1 MLFLLIG
8 SALKRE
14 ETISFILALEV
25 LNYFSI
31 LNLMHVQCW
40 AEICTLEFIF
50 FLNWYIIDSFVHEW
64 IVDFG
69 KAKKIIA
76 HLFHLLSTIE
86 IFRIFKF
93 FFFGR
98 NIFFETNDHE
108 WDFRNEM
115 TMELLKKDSNTR
127 KKMCMIWKMQDEKLP
142 FILYKK

>member
-1 MLFLLIG
+1 
-8 SALKRE
+8 
-14 ETISFILALEV
+14 
-25 LNYFSI
+25 
-31 LNLMHVQCW
+31 MHN
-40 AEICTLEFIF
+40 AGRRYAHLSLF

-76 HLFHLLSTIE
+76 HLFHLLSKYFE
-86 IFRIFKF
+86 SLN

-115 TMELLKKDSNTR
+115 TMELLKKR
-127 KKMCMIWKMQDEKLP
+127 
-142 FILYKK
+142 F